1 MDRSK
6 SIITEQKTFLVAL
19 TGNPNSGKTT
29 VFNALTGLRAK
40 VGNYPGVTVERKEG
54 KLKGAP
60 SDKQITILDLPGTYS
75 LSPKSLDEQVA
86 RDVLLN
92 RVSDIDPPSVVV
104 VIIDASNLQ
113 RNLYYATQVI
123 ELGYPVIIAL
133 NMMDVAAQNGQ
144 IVNIEKLARAL
155 NVAVI
160 PMVAS
165 KKEGITALRQAIIEI
180 ISKSANPSPSTDSNV
195 IHTSKES
202 DASMPSKTQKREL
215 FWKMPEYYRA
225 EIQKLARLL
234 ESRSLKKNINPEAE
248 ALLLLTD
255 DTSHGN
261 PGEYYSEEII
271 NAVHEARKRIESH
284 GGDWKTD
291 PIEGRYEVIS
301 RIYADSVTQLPQIEE
316 TFSDRLDRIITHRIW
331 GIVIFFGIMLVMFQ
345 SIFRLA
351 KIPME
356 FLGSMIEQL
365 GHYVSSTMPPGALTN
380 LLTDGVIA
388 GVGAVVVFLPQIL
401 LLFLFLSLLEDTG
414 YMSRAAFIMD
424 RIMGKVGLHGKAFI
438 PLLSSFACAI
448 PGIMAA
454 RTIESFKDRLVTILI
469 APLMSCSARLP
480 VYTVLISA
488 CIPDIKVFGF
498 LRLQGLVL
506 MGAYLT
512 GIILALIMALIFKK
526 TILKGDIPMLLMELP
541 PYKKPALWTTM
552 HHMWDRS
559 VVFLRQAGTIILSIN
574 IILWFLM
581 TYPKGNVEKEFEAR
595 QAQVVQKYFGT
606 NVPPDKIV
614 EIAETIDLSSST
626 NETMR
631 IAAHELS
638 EIKKHESVERLN
650 RSFAGMLGR
659 AIEPIIAPL
668 GFDWKIGIGIISS
681 FAARETF
688 VSTMAIIYN
697 VGADE
702 ESNNV
707 VSLANAFREQKRSDG
722 SKLFTPLTGITLIVF
737 YICALQC
744 ASTIVVVRRETN
756 SWKWTLFQ
764 WFYLGLLAWTLS
776 FLTRTIGRLLGYS

>member
-1 MDRSK
+1 MDGRK
-6 SIITEQKTFLVAL
+6 SIITGQKTFLVAL

-54 KLKGAP
+54 KLKGSP
-60 SDKQITILDLPGTYS
+60 HDKQIIILDLPGTYS

-92 RVSDIDPPSVVV
+92 RIPDVPSPSVVV
-104 VIIDASNLQ
+104 VIVDASNLQ

-144 IVNIEKLARAL
+144 IVNIEKLSRSL
-155 NVAVI
+155 NAPVI

-165 KKEGITALRQAIIEI
+165 KKEGITALQQAIIEI
-180 ISKSANPSPSTDSNV
+180 VSKSENKPQTKDYDAVNQSV
-195 IHTSKES
+195 SKLQT
-202 DASMPSKTQKREL
+202 KTGNREL
-215 FWKMPEYYRA
+215 FWKMPDFYRI
-225 EIQKLARLL
+225 EIQKIAQLL
-234 ESRSLKKNINPEAE
+234 ESLSSEKCLNPEAE

-255 DTSHGN
+255 DAALGR
-261 PGEYYSEEII
+261 PGEFYPEEIVR
-271 NAVHEARKRIESH
+271 AVHDARKRIESC

-301 RIYADSVTQLPQIEE
+301 KIYADSVTQLPHIEE
-316 TFSDRLDRIITHRIW
+316 TFSDKLDRIITHRVW

-356 FLGSMIEQL
+356 FLGSVIEQF
-365 GHYVSSTMPPGALTN
+365 GQYISSTMPPGALTN
-380 LLTDGVIA
+380 LITDGVIA

-454 RTIESFKDRLVTILI
+454 RTIESYKDRLVTILI

-488 CIPDIKVFGF
+488 CIPDIKVLGF

-506 MGAYLT
+506 MGAYVT
-512 GIILALIMALIFKK
+512 GIVLALIMALIFKK
-526 TILKGDIPMLLMELP
+526 TILKGEIPMLLMELP
-541 PYKKPALWTTM
+541 PYKKPTIWTTL

-559 VVFLRQAGTIILSIN
+559 VVFLKQAGTIILLIN
-574 IILWFLM
+574 IVLWFLM
-581 TYPKGNVEKEFEAR
+581 NYPKGNIEKEFETR
-595 QAQVVQKYFGT
+595 QAQVLQKYLGT
-606 NVPPDKIV
+606 NIPPEKIQ
-614 EIAETIDLSSST
+614 EIVLNIETSHPANDNAKALV
-626 NETMR
+626 
-631 IAAHELS
+631 HELT
-638 EIKKHESVERLN
+638 EIKKATSVESLS

-697 VGADE
+697 VGADKE
-702 ESNNV
+702 ENNI
-707 VSLANAFREQKRSDG
+707 VSLANAFKDQKRSDG
-722 SKLFTPLTGITLIVF
+722 TRLFTPLTGITLIVF

-756 SWKWTLFQ
+756 SWKWTIFQ
-764 WFYLGLLAWTLS
+764 WLYLGLLAWTLS
-776 FLTRTIGRLLGYS
+776 FLTRSIGMMLGLN